1 MFSFTELLKKFLPVV
16 AHRAQDNDPAV
27 FVTIGELLAAYKN
40 ATKGN
45 SAVNQKEFID
55 RFNLAC
61 IYIKKRRNGDVEVV
75 NIRPDQFKPQAMTA
89 LVDVNQLNERTDL
102 HRFIARIVDRYQP
115 DDEIVKQFGSDLIS
129 AASPADMEET
139 KESEDQID
147 LEEMKRPA
155 VAPGI
160 DEMYP
165 LLELEEHEHFRD
177 VDGNPVQIMMR
188 GERSPGGILLRAA
201 DVARFFGQDRLIEL
215 LGDTRSPYE
224 ESIHFLI
231 LSDHSGSPGIPGRSS
246 KIPTEHSTGPPKR
259 RHVSHDSVFLTWLGL
274 HRVIFASRSGNANIE
289 HMSNWITKLTYVHQ
303 FGSANERAD
312 LASTLLSFTCLHKIP
327 LNL

>member
-1 MFSFTELLKKFLPVV
+1 
-16 AHRAQDNDPAV
+16 
-27 FVTIGELLAAYKN
+27 
-40 ATKGN
+40 
-45 SAVNQKEFID
+45 
-55 RFNLAC
+55 
-61 IYIKKRRNGDVEVV
+61 
-75 NIRPDQFKPQAMTA
+75 
-89 LVDVNQLNERTDL
+89 
-102 HRFIARIVDRYQP
+102 
-115 DDEIVKQFGSDLIS
+115 
-129 AASPADMEET
+129 
-139 KESEDQID
+139 
-147 LEEMKRPA
+147 
-155 VAPGI
+155 
-160 DEMYP
+160 
-165 LLELEEHEHFRD
+165 
-177 VDGNPVQIMMR
+177 MR

-312 LASTLLSFTCLHKIP
+312 LASTLLSFKCLHKIP